1 MVKIAPSLLSA
12 DIAKLAEEI
21 KKVEKHVDMFHV
33 DVMDGHFVPNITYG
47 PLFVEAVNRITDLPI
62 EAHLMIENPGKY
74 IGEFAKAG
82 ADIITIHPEAD
93 KNFLGTLKKIR
104 ALGVKAGVSINPPT
118 PFSTIKDCFEDMD
131 FFLVM
136 SVNPGFAGQKFIESV
151 LPKITA
157 AKEIIQKKKLNIP
170 IEIDGGINAET
181 GKRAV
186 EAGVDI
192 LVAGSY
198 IYKSHNAAKA
208 IASLRR

>member
-12 DIAKLAEEI
+12 DITRLSEEI
-21 KKVEKHVDMFHV
+21 KRIEKHTDLWHV

-47 PLFVEAVNRITDLPI
+47 PNFVEAVRRVTKLPI
-62 EAHLMIENPGKY
+62 EAHLMIENPEKY
-74 IGEFAKAG
+74 IAEFAKAG

-93 KNFLGTLKKIR
+93 KNFIATLRKIR

-118 PFSTIKDCFEDMD
+118 PFSVIKDCFKEID
-131 FFLVM
+131 FLLVM

-157 AKEIIQKKKLNIP
+157 AKEIISAMKRDIP
-170 IEIDGGINAET
+170 IEIDGGINGET
-181 GKRAV
+181 AKKAV
-186 EAGVDI
+186 AAGADI

-198 IYKSHNAAKA
+198 IYKSADPAKA
-208 IASLRR
+208 IESLK